1 MRLPTSLVEI
11 VVRENECLK
20 QGGGVGRVPV
30 ASAVSRFIVAL

>member
-1 MRLPTSLVEI
+1 MVEI

-20 QGGGVGRVPV
+20 QGRGGVPV